1 MGIIDRLST
10 LIRSNIN
17 DLISRAENPQN
28 PSGLYDRP
36 VLTVDKGTHSGR
48 IWSASADRE
57 GRWAVTGSEDKTVRI
72 WSLAEGR
79 LERTIHLPAGPADI
93 GQASA
98 VAISPDGALIA
109 AGGATRGDQEE
120 QIYLFDR
127 SNGKLLQR
135 IEGLPNMIVYA
146 LVFSPDG
153 SRLAALVGDRGLRVD
168 PKLRCRRDQM
178 IQTDQFLGRPTHERR
193 EHRIG
198 IGNAVVLNHE
208 HAGLRLIHQAVGVRA
223 RQCDAEPRSRR
234 RR

>member
-1 MGIIDRLST
+1 MARVRFYFALL
-10 LIRSNIN
+10 LI
-17 DLISRAENPQN
+17 LLLYTGAGRAENPQN

-36 VLTVDKGTHSGR
+36 VLTVDKGTHS
-48 IWSASADRE
+48 
-57 GRWAVTGSEDKTVRI
+57 VRI

-135 IEGLPNMIVYA
+135 IEGLPN
-146 LVFSPDG
+146 
-153 SRLAALVGDRGLRVD
+153 
-168 PKLRCRRDQM
+168 
-178 IQTDQFLGRPTHERR
+178 
-193 EHRIG
+193 
-198 IGNAVVLNHE
+198 
-208 HAGLRLIHQAVGVRA
+208 
-223 RQCDAEPRSRR
+223 
-234 RR
+234 